1 VNWIKSFSGITY
13 SATTFDEAAANDGS
27 ISTSVTITLSGDTF
41 TGSNGDALGTVTNVP
56 AGLTASLVKASNT
69 TATLSFTGNATTHTN
84 AADISNLTVT
94 FGNGDFTAVAAANVI
109 GATMNNL
116 VIDFAPSSLTYSAT
130 TFDEAAANDGSISS
144 TITITLSGDT
154 FTGSNGAA
162 LGAVTN
168 VPAGLTASLV
178 RTSTTTATLSF
189 TGNATTHTNDR
200 DISNLTVTFGNADFT
215 GGSASAVTGAT
226 RNDLVINFDPVSA
239 GGGGGGGGGG
249 GCGGGG
255 GSSLPVVIITPP
267 STGLAEP
274 VRARVSGFTGTS
286 AKLNKAVRAD
296 IRAALRDN
304 PGAKTA
310 TCRAF
315 APTGATPAET
325 SLARSRAAA
334 SCAYIA
340 KRAPELKITVVK
352 GTLKAKTAS
361 QERRVRVIF
370 G

>member
-1 VNWIKSFSGITY
+1 
-13 SATTFDEAAANDGS
+13 
-27 ISTSVTITLSGDTF
+27 
-41 TGSNGDALGTVTNVP
+41 
-56 AGLTASLVKASNT
+56 
-69 TATLSFTGNATTHTN
+69 LSFTGNATTHTN

-109 GATMNNL
+109 GATRNNL

-130 TFDEAAANDGSISS
+130 TFDEAAANDGSIATSV
-144 TITITLSGDT
+144 TITLSGDT

-168 VPAGLTASLV
+168 VPAGLTATLV
-178 RTSTTTATLSF
+178 RASATTATLSF

-239 GGGGGGGGGG
+239 GGGGGG
-249 GCGGGG
+249 GGGG